1 MACRLSVGGGIGV
14 GICFRQKVRK
24 GKNYSVKKRGWLS
37 LYNSNRRE
45 GNECIPRARRSTFIS
60 QYCAINV
67 FALVGTSLL
76 DARAL
81 LDPNKKE

>member
-1 MACRLSVGGGIGV
+1 MACRLSVGGRIGV
-14 GICFRQKVRK
+14 GICVRQKVRK

-37 LYNSNRRE
+37 LCNSNLKD
-45 GNECIPRARRSTFIS
+45 GNECVPRARRSTFIS

-67 FALVGTSLL
+67 FALVGTSLH

-81 LDPNKKE
+81 LDPSKKE

>member
-1 MACRLSVGGGIGV
+1 M

-24 GKNYSVKKRGWLS
+24 GTRD
-37 LYNSNRRE
+37 
-45 GNECIPRARRSTFIS
+45 GNECVPRARRSTFIS

>member
-37 LYNSNRRE
+37 LCNSNLRD